1 MSWQEEL
8 QQLDTELAQGRVTPE
23 DYRQRRDQLMGLA
36 QQSMPQQT
44 PQQPEQPNGPFAAP
58 FRWQPSNPGSG
69 PVESPQVMRP
79 IGENQ
84 PAQDNAERTQVVR
97 GAGQDDNAE
106 RTQVVRGGP
115 QPPPQQNPP
124 LQPYQGLGM
133 QQQGGWNQTP
143 PGNTT
148 PWGDEDL
155 SPPNPNDISWMRQG
169 PEVFHEDSGSKGK
182 VIGSIAVVILLLG
195 AAFGAYMLWGRGPS
209 TPEAGNQT
217 TTQAP
222 TTTTKPV
229 DPLMAEL
236 PGTTLIQEVKQVK
249 DWAGVKARNYL
260 DYLTSGSQ
268 SSEVAAYE
276 AGNPGAVR
284 FAMNKNGDDKI
295 IVLVVKE
302 SSADA
307 AKQVTEQLG
316 KLQTGYGQK
325 QLTVQPGVLA
335 TGLDNVP
342 GDTPVMRRAH
352 YASGSYVV
360 RIEVRGVQVPA
371 TDKDFHDVLALE
383 LAKLAAHA

>member
-36 QQSMPQQT
+36 QQSMPQQA
-44 PQQPEQPNGPFAAP
+44 PQQMPPQPEQPNGPFAAP

-69 PVESPQVMRP
+69 PVESTQVMRP
-79 IGENQ
+79 IGEN
-84 PAQDNAERTQVVR
+84 PPMQDNAERTQVVR
-97 GAGQDDNAE
+97 GGGQDDNAE

-115 QPPPQQNPP
+115 QPPSQQNPP
-124 LQPYQGLGM
+124 PPAYQGLGM
-133 QQQGGWNQTP
+133 QQQGGWNQP
-143 PGNTT
+143 PQGNTT

-155 SPPNPNDISWMRQG
+155 SPPNPSDISWMRQG
-169 PEVFHEDSGSKGK
+169 PEVFHENTGSKGK

-195 AAFGAYMLWGRGPS
+195 AAFGAYMLWGRGGSPQ
-209 TPEAGNQT
+209 ANDQT
-217 TTQAP
+217 TSQAP

-236 PGTTLIQEVKQVK
+236 PGATLIPEGKQVK
-249 DWAGVKARNYL
+249 DWAGVKALNYL
-260 DYLTSGSQ
+260 TPGAQ

-276 AGNPGAVR
+276 AGTPGAVR
-284 FAMNKNGDDKI
+284 FSMNKNGDDTI

-302 SSADA
+302 SGTDS
-307 AKQVTEQLG
+307 AKQATEQLG

-325 QLTVQPGVLA
+325 QLTVQPGVFA

-342 GDTPVMRRAH
+342 GETPVVRRAH

-371 TDKDFHDVLALE
+371 TDKDFHDVLALQ
-383 LAKLAAHA
+383 LAKLAANA